1 MYEKFDLVNLSVIML
16 ALGSCH
22 PACKREA
29 MYLRSL
35 EVLNVI
41 DHHYPRQPLPSTHPH
56 QHHHHH
62 HHHHPQQPLPHLL
75 HEICRVLSRL
85 PAKLFSPLLF
95 SVAVFS
101 SIGGIITITSLFY
114 VSLSLGFGNIDDQY
128 RNSNDNTKIISWAI
142 N

>member
-1 MYEKFDLVNLSVIML
+1 MTKNHVRGQKFDLVNLSVIML

-35 EVLNVI
+35 EVLKVI
-41 DHHYPRQPLPSTHPH
+41 N
-56 QHHHHH
+56 
-62 HHHHPQQPLPHLL
+62 HHHPRQPLPHLL

-101 SIGGIITITSLFY
+101 SIGGIITNTSLYY

-128 RNSNDNTKIISWAI
+128 INSNDNTKIFSWTI